1 MFDFFSPIEQIRR
14 ISAQKAVKNIDE
26 SYGYLQNDFS
36 SVARILSQY
45 NPLELMK
52 LSLWDERK
60 MKGEKVK
67 DAVKRASSS
76 LLPVLLQSVLSST
89 HFTSGGVERN
99 VSTRDWT
106 RLKSLAEDVVRR
118 IVRLIENRTALT
130 AAEESLSD
138 RDAVNYRN
146 IIASYLLTEDVTALS
161 LSKDT
166 ALLRSLLEEKVELEE
181 KTGVDYLSL
190 SLNIDNI
197 AKKGLGGIDDLC
209 ARVQAYRSD
218 YELAAAK
225 MKSET
230 AGKSEEEA
238 YKIITAANGWEESRK
253 PRRRA

>member
-14 ISAQKAVKNIDE
+14 IPAQKAVKNIDE

-60 MKGEKVK
+60 VRGEKVK

-89 HFTSGGVERN
+89 YFTSGGVERN

-118 IVRLIENRTALT
+118 LIRLVENKTALA
-130 AAEESLSD
+130 AAEENLSD
-138 RDAVNYRN
+138 RDAGNYRK
-146 IIASYLLTEDVTALS
+146 IISSYLLTEDVTAFS
-161 LSKDT
+161 LSKDS

-181 KTGVDYLSL
+181 KTGADYLSL

-197 AKKGLGGIDDLC
+197 AKKGLGVSTTS
-209 ARVQAYRSD
+209 AHVSRH
-218 YELAAAK
+218 
-225 MKSET
+225 
-230 AGKSEEEA
+230 
-238 YKIITAANGWEESRK
+238 TAATMNWQ
-253 PRRRA
+253 RRR